1 MFAVVA
7 ICPDAVRISIELIPI
22 GSGLTRNTKKR
33 YSYCMARKKI
43 ASKKSENQQEKVVL
57 PVIEEKIEEQPARQV
72 VEVVEEEP
80 HMPAEAPSED
90 TVLTDRSVE
99 SPVPEEQVPDP
110 EAEKQQELVEEL
122 FDRKSPVMPEISV
135 HTGNPIMPIILWVV
149 IVVVA
154 ALVTGGVLFF
164 AMNRPTIKMPVLF
177 AKPTP
182 TAAPA
187 PTPPP
192 APAVSRADVTIQVL
206 NGGGTP
212 GAASKMK
219 KFLEEKGYTVKD
231 VGNTDDYTY
240 TKTKIMVHADKQH
253 IAALLEGDL
262 KDTYALDTSG
272 TDLPQ
277 DASYDVR
284 VIVGKE

>member
-1 MFAVVA
+1 MA
-7 ICPDAVRISIELIPI
+7 ICSDAVRIGIELIPI

-33 YSYCMARKKI
+33 YSYGMARKK
-43 ASKKSENQQEKVVL
+43 QQEEVAL
-57 PVIEEKIEEQPARQV
+57 PVAEEKVEVQPVTQV
-72 VEVVEEEP
+72 VEVVEEP
-80 HMPAEAPSED
+80 QD
-90 TVLTDRSVE
+90 TPENPVLTDNPEVSMK
-99 SPVPEEQVPDP
+99 EEQVTDQQ
-110 EAEKQQELVEEL
+110 EEKQQELVEEL
-122 FDRKSPVMPEISV
+122 FDRKSPVMPEIFV
-135 HTGNPIMPIILWVV
+135 HKGNPVLPIILWVV
-149 IVVVA
+149 IVVIA

-182 TAAPA
+182 TSA
-187 PTPPP
+187 PTPTPTP

-219 KFLEEKGYTVKD
+219 KFLEDKGYTVKD

-262 KDTYALDTSG
+262 KDMYTLDTSG

>member
-1 MFAVVA
+1 
-7 ICPDAVRISIELIPI
+7 
-22 GSGLTRNTKKR
+22 
-33 YSYCMARKKI
+33 MARKKI

-57 PVIEEKIEEQPARQV
+57 PAIEEKIEEQPARQV

-80 HMPAEAPSED
+80 HMPVEAPSED
-90 TVLTDRSVE
+90 TVLTDSSVE
-99 SPVPEEQVPDP
+99 SPVPEGHVPDP
-110 EAEKQQELVEEL
+110 EAEKQQDLPAGRQELVEEL

-164 AMNRPTIKMPVLF
+164 AMNRPTIKIPVLF

-182 TAAPA
+182 TSA
-187 PTPPP
+187 PTPTPTP

-262 KDTYALDTSG
+262 KDTYTLDTSG